1 MAIVAGTAPC
11 ARTISSTSMAT
22 LRFEGRGSPWLMIV
36 DSSATI
42 GAPDFRAA
50 ATSVE

>member
-22 LRFEGRGSPWLMIV
+22 LKFDGRGRPWLMIV

-42 GAPDFRAA
+42 GAPNFRAA
-50 ATSVE
+50 ATSAE

>member
-1 MAIVAGTAPC
+1 
-11 ARTISSTSMAT
+11 MAT
-22 LRFEGRGSPWLMIV
+22 LKFDGRGRPWLIIV

-50 ATSVE
+50 ATSVEY